1 MVKINIGKRSLE
13 IDAKKV
19 ASLGMF
25 SGLMFHSKNTKNL
38 LFEFSK
44 PKRAVIHSLF
54 VFFPFVALWLDDKN
68 NLIDSHIVK
77 PFTLAVS
84 PKNNAR
90 RLVEMPINEKNGRI
104 LEILDDKERFK
115 YKRL

>member
-25 SGLMFHSKNTKNL
+25 SGLMFRSKNTKNL

-44 PKRAVIHSLF
+44 PKRAAIHSLF
-54 VFFPFVALWLDDKN
+54 VFFPFAALWLDDKN
-68 NLIDSHIVK
+68 NLVDSHYVE
-77 PFTLAVS
+77 PFTLSVS
-84 PKNNAR
+84 PKRPAR
-90 RLVEMPINEKNGRI
+90 RLIELPTNKKNKYI
-104 LEILDDKERFK
+104 LRLLDDKERFK